1 MISYGS
7 FLCVSDNF
15 DLDANMYINFP
26 GRSTVFR
33 NSIM

>member
-26 GRSTVFR
+26 QEVQFSGIV
-33 NSIM
+33 